1 MEIYMEFT
9 KYMVAILVIY
19 IYIAQYNQNIRK
31 KNVFTSDS
39 ARREWCWFSVSW
51 GEKGFCFFFLI
62 LLSNL

>member
-19 IYIAQYNQNIRK
+19 IYNQHICK
-31 KNVFTSDS
+31 KNVLNLILQGGNDVGLVFPG
-39 ARREWCWFSVSW
+39 V
-51 GEKGFCFFFLI
+51 KGFFLI

>member
-1 MEIYMEFT
+1 MEFT

-39 ARREWCWFSVSW
+39 ARRE
-51 GEKGFCFFFLI
+51 
-62 LLSNL
+62 